1 MQGKNH
7 QNVLELFSQIQMTF
21 YNGNSDFKKK
31 SSYFNIEFFVFFL
44 LLVEL
49 VETASYL
56 SLYWKEKK
64 INKKK
69 RKISRQFYPCC
80 VYCAYLYFYDVYFCI
95 SRYFSFIVLLPK
107 ELLSN
112 ISASIFSR

>member
-64 INKKK
+64 K
-69 RKISRQFYPCC
+69 
-80 VYCAYLYFYDVYFCI
+80 
-95 SRYFSFIVLLPK
+95 
-107 ELLSN
+107 
-112 ISASIFSR
+112 